1 MAQERLRPTPRPIL
15 PPLPRLARHRRGLP
29 PTDEGPGDEVDAF
42 LVEHLYDRSSPI
54 LKFNLFAYARSNTGA
69 EWDGP
74 AATLTGCTELRDFR
88 KRCKAHRFPL
98 YRRLVAAYG
107 HERHSVRVVLCTGLS
122 WSRRFLDAFT
132 PEGVSK
138 NPMSAKAIRA
148 LREAHGFRH
157 RLEVHQTG
165 PVEIVVAPF
174 YRLSYRG
181 QLSDIDRLADIAR
194 DLLQAA

>member
-1 MAQERLRPTPRPIL
+1 M
-15 PPLPRLARHRRGLP
+15 
-29 PTDEGPGDEVDAF
+29 
-42 LVEHLYDRSSPI
+42 EHLYDRSSPI